1 MIAER
6 MQATDPVSRAT
17 GLARQGRLA
26 EAMAEIAPAAHASRP
41 APEVLELQAG
51 LFKMAGDPEA
61 ALEPQRRLTQLYP
74 QRRSGWHNL
83 AATLGDLAL
92 AAEAEAAA
100 RRCLEIPPAAPETL
114 LVLGRSLQGQ
124 GRYDEAEAAFGRAL
138 ELRPAYAPA
147 HRDLAQL
154 RWMRTGDLAQ
164 ALGQLAGAADEAELT
179 LVKASVLEFAGD
191 LATARTILTQAVARQ
206 PDNISLR
213 LAASNLELA
222 MGQPEAALA
231 HAEIAYSATPIAGP
245 SQLAPLIQ
253 ALLASGR
260 PDEAARFIEPW
271 RRGAPDDQLVIALQL
286 TAWRALGDPRWKSLA
301 DYTAVVQAFT
311 LPTPPGWRDLASYL
325 SDLQSALLSLHD
337 LKSHPLHQSLR
348 GGSQTSQSLLRSRD
362 PVITAFFKAV
372 QAPIDAYLRSV
383 GGGEDPLRRRNT
395 GSGRPATAWS
405 VNLRPQGRHANHVH
419 PQGWISSAFYV
430 QTPATAIDA
439 GDQAGWIRFGEP
451 PFATSPP
458 QGPEHAVRPEPGRL
472 VLFPSY
478 LWHGTAPFETDESRL
493 TIAFDVL
500 PA

>member
-1 MIAER
+1 

-26 EAMAEIAPAAHASRP
+26 EAMAEIAPAAHVARP

-83 AATLGDLAL
+83 AATLGELAL
-92 AAEAEAAA
+92 ATEAEVAA
-100 RRCLEIPPAAPETL
+100 RRCLEVPPIAPETL
-114 LVLGRSLQGQ
+114 LVLGRSLQSQ

-138 ELRPAYAPA
+138 DLQPAYAPA

-154 RWMRTGDLAQ
+154 RWMRTGDIAQ
-164 ALGQLAGAADEAELT
+164 ALGRLAGTVEDVDLT

-191 LATARTILTQAVARQ
+191 LAAARMIVTQALARGS
-206 PDNISLR
+206 DNIGLR

-222 MGQPEAALA
+222 MGQPEAALS
-231 HAEIAYSATPIAGP
+231 HARTAYSATPSASP
-245 SQLAPLIQ
+245 AQLAPLIQ

-260 PDEAARFIEPW
+260 PEEAARFVEPW
-271 RRGAPDDQLVIALQL
+271 RRGAPDDQLAIALEL

-301 DYTAVVQAFT
+301 DDPAVVQTFT
-311 LPTPPGWRDLASYL
+311 LPTPSGWPNLAAYL
-325 SDLQSALLSLHD
+325 NDLQSALLRLHD

-362 PVITAFFKAV
+362 PVITAFFEAV
-372 QAPIDAYLRSV
+372 QGPIDAYLRSM
-383 GGGEDPLRRRNT
+383 GSGADPLRRRNT

-430 QTPATAIDA
+430 QTPAAAIDA

-478 LWHGTAPFETDESRL
+478 LWHGTAPFDTDESRL